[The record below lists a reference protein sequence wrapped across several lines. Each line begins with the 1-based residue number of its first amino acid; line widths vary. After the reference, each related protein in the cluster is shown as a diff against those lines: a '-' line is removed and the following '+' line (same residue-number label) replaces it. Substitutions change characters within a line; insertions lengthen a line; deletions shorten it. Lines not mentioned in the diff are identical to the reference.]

1 MMKKLCFILTLALPL
16 SANAQDLDRAIEDFN
31 NQSYQEAIAG
41 FYEVLKYGE
50 NRGDRNDARYYMAR
64 AMLNENL
71 NFSALSFLREIILDG
86 PRNRHYVSAIGYLL
100 EAGNRLRD
108 DFNVP
113 NIINREYGDAFRD
126 LKDVVLD
133 RVNYLIAQVLYRQD
147 KLDDALGFLDPEA
160 GVPPGSSEA
169 PSARYLSGLIAI
181 RNNDLE
187 SALARFQDA
196 LKEASK
202 ARKAGRTE
210 YSDRVYR
217 QSVLGIARVYYE
229 MGSRLGPE
237 SPEGAKALQQ
247 AALHFR
253 MVPRFTSDW
262 GDAIFERGWVHFQL
276 SEYGKSLGAV
286 HSLSA
291 PFFAE
296 NAQHAESYVLKM
308 TNYFYNCQ
316 WDRVRRTLGE
326 FQSAYGAS
334 IPKLKAFLASKPQ
347 EAGDIWWYEQLLE
360 SVKGSAEDAVIPQVI
375 ARTVAS
381 NNRYDRLRFFLDMLG
396 READALRSVDL
407 FKGELAGELLTAMD
421 EARGALEPFMGRLVR
436 DKLRRQ
442 LVILD
447 GMGSQADI
455 IEIQTG
461 LEEAEWLDQ
470 QREIE
475 FAKRK
480 RLPRPFVPSEK
491 FQYWPFHGEYW
502 IDELGFYE
510 YAIKSECVE

>member
-1 MMKKLCFILTLALPL
+1 MKKLCFILML
-16 SANAQDLDRAIEDFN
+16 SMPFSASAQDLDRAIEDFN
-31 NQSYQEAIAG
+31 NGAYHEAIAG

-71 NFSALSFLREIILDG
+71 NFSALAFLREIILDG

-100 EAGNRLRD
+100 EAGDRLRD
-108 DFNVP
+108 DYNVP
-113 NIINREYGDAFRD
+113 NIINREYGDSFRD

-133 RVNYLIAQVLYRQD
+133 RVNMLIAQVLYRQD
-147 KLDDALGFLDPEA
+147 KLDDALGFLDAEA

-169 PSARYLSGLIAI
+169 PAARYLGGLIAI

-187 SALARFQDA
+187 SALSLFQDA
-196 LKEASK
+196 LKEASA

-217 QSVLGIARVYYE
+217 QTVLGIARVYYE
-229 MGSRLGPE
+229 LGSRLGPE
-237 SPEGAKALQQ
+237 TAEGRKALQQ
-247 AALHFR
+247 SALHFR

-276 SEYGKSLGAV
+276 SEYGKSLGSV

-291 PFFAE
+291 PFFSE
-296 NAQHAESYVLKM
+296 NAQHAEAHVLKM

-316 WDRVRRTLGE
+316 WDRVRRSLGE
-326 FQSAYGAS
+326 FQGTFGQTVS
-334 IPKLKAFLASKPQ
+334 KLEAFLASKPQ
-347 EAGDIWWYEQLLE
+347 EAGDIWWYEQLRE
-360 SVKGSAEDAVIPQVI
+360 SIAGEASTAVIPQVI
-375 ARTVAS
+375 ARTVAA
-381 NNRYDRLRFFLDMLG
+381 NNRYARLSYFLTAMG
-396 READALRSVDL
+396 KEANALRAVDL

-421 EARGALEPFMGRLVR
+421 EAKGALEPFMGRLVR
-436 DKLRRQ
+436 SKLRRQ
-442 LVILD
+442 LVIVQN
-447 GMGSQADI
+447 MSSQADI

-461 LEEAEWLDQ
+461 LEEANWLDQ

-475 FAKRK
+475 FAMRK
-480 RLPRPFVPSEK
+480 RLPRPFVPSDK
-491 FQYWPFHGEYW
+491 FQYWPFRGEYW
-502 IDELGFYE
+502 LDELGFYE

>member
-1 MMKKLCFILTLALPL
+1 MKKICLILALALPT
-16 SANAQDLDRAIEDFN
+16 SAFGQDLDRAIEDFN
-31 NQSYQEAIAG
+31 NQQYPEAIAG

-64 AMLNENL
+64 AMLNQNL

-100 EAGNRLRD
+100 EAGERLRD
-108 DFNVP
+108 DYSVP

-133 RVNYLIAQVLYRQD
+133 RVNFLIAQVLYRQD
-147 KLDDALGFLDPEA
+147 KLDDALGFLDAEA

-169 PSARYLSGLIAI
+169 PSARYLSGLIAV

-187 SALARFQDA
+187 NALALFQDA

-229 MGSRLGPE
+229 LGSRLGPE

-247 AALHFR
+247 SALHFR

-276 SEYGKSLGAV
+276 GEFGKSLGSV

-316 WDRVRRTLGE
+316 WDRVRRTLGK
-326 FQSAYGAS
+326 FQKAYGES
-334 IPKLKAFLASKPQ
+334 VPKLEAFLGSKPQ
-347 EAGDIWWYEQLLE
+347 EAGDIWWYEQLKA
-360 SVKGSAEDAVIPQVI
+360 SVSGAAADAAIPQVL
-375 ARTVAS
+375 ARTVAA
-381 NNRYDRLRFFLDMLG
+381 NNRYARLSFFLDALSS
-396 READALRSVDL
+396 EAEALRAVDL

-421 EARGALEPFMGRLVR
+421 EAREALEPFMGRLVR
-436 DKLRRQ
+436 NKLRRQ
-442 LVILD
+442 LVIIKS
-447 GMGSQADI
+447 MASQADI

-461 LEEAEWLDQ
+461 LEEASWLDQ

-480 RLPRPFVPSEK
+480 RLPRPFVPSDK